1 MLLETIGALLV
12 AVVIGLPGCELG
24 IWPLLIGR
32 VRGERTPIRPVGC
45 IVGLHILDNWEASRR
60 VGRP

>member
-45 IVGLHILDNWEASRR
+45 IVRLHILDNWEASRR